1 MSPLMFPPL
10 AVRRRSRSEAAAFSL
25 VEVTLALGVAAF
37 CLVAVLGLIPTG
49 LKTQQASTNETTANQ
64 IIAQIFSFLR
74 ADVRLPPGQA
84 NKVCG
89 DNNTCDWGNLHNHWR
104 DASVPDTLYFTND
117 AKQVALNGTPPAN
130 AVFRAKITYYVP
142 PTPGYTTSLAHIR
155 VTWPAQVD
163 PSTTVP
169 AGSVE
174 TFVAVNR

>member
-1 MSPLMFPPL
+1 MSLLTFPSPPTRHGS
-10 AVRRRSRSEAAAFSL
+10 RREAAAFSL
-25 VEVTLALGVAAF
+25 VEVTLALGVAGF

-49 LKTQQASTNETTANQ
+49 LKIQQTSTNQTTANQ
-64 IIAQIFSFLR
+64 IIAQIFSDLR

-84 NKVCG
+84 TKAGGEWASLNG
-89 DNNTCDWGNLHNHWR
+89 HWR
-104 DASVPDTLYFTND
+104 NVATPDTLYFTKE
-117 AKQVALNGTPPAN
+117 AKQTGTVSQPNNVPGD
-130 AVFRAKITYYVP
+130 AVFRAKITYYSP